1 MRTVEQNTM
10 VPYESIDPAGAAA
23 LRPGVS
29 FLCSKMTIAE
39 VIAQKGLCS
48 WLKPIVAN
56 PALAETTVSHAD
68 AKQSPL

>member
-1 MRTVEQNTM
+1 MEQNTM

-29 FLCSKMTIAE
+29 FLCSKMAIAE
-39 VIAQKGLCS
+39 IIAQKGLCS
-48 WLKPIVAN
+48 WLNPTVTN